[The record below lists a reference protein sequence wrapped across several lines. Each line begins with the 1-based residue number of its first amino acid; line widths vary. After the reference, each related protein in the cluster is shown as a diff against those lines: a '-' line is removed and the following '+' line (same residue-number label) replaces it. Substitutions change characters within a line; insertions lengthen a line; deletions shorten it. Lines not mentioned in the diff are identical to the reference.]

1 MTAADHDPLDSE
13 QVPDMAFSVRST
25 GITLHLPAETIH
37 IDAWGDGTIRVR
49 AFVGEEPM
57 PIEEGLVVHQPSAAV
72 VAVAPDGSSATV
84 TAGPLTALIERHGRM
99 SFSGPDGVLTEEPWF
114 DFREPPLRAHRYYP
128 RNPDGSRGSELTL
141 RAFDNERLY
150 GLGQHT
156 IGRLDL
162 KGSVIDL
169 LQRNSQIAVPVI
181 VSSRGYGM
189 LWNSPSV
196 GRVELA
202 ANHTRWVA
210 HEARQ
215 LDYFIYSG
223 GTPAEILG
231 RYHALTGFPPPI
243 PHWATGYWQSNSFYP
258 DQETLVSV
266 VREHLSRGLPLA
278 AMFVD
283 YMHWTRLGE
292 WEWDTEKWPDPQGMV
307 AELREAGVHLM
318 VAVWPHVSP
327 RSKHYPSLLERG
339 LLVRSTDGSPAVF
352 SFADRELP
360 GGVDVALLDLTNPDA
375 RTFYWERIE
384 ENYHRIGVRA
394 FWLDASEPELTAEAG
409 RLFEDESTY
418 SLGHGTEVS
427 SLFALEDARAVREGL
442 DSVGDTESM
451 LLVRSGWAG
460 IQRYG
465 AAVWSGDIQSTWE
478 SLRLQVSA
486 GLNVMASGIPWW
498 TSDIG
503 GFFGAEEEGFDELLV
518 RWFQF
523 ATFWPVVRMHGNR
536 HPDFFHAGIF
546 SAGGPNEI
554 WAFGDRGYEIM
565 RGLLAMRESLR
576 PYVHSTLELTSTLG
590 IPPVRPLWFDHDGDP
605 RAVSVDD
612 QFMFGPD
619 LLVAPV
625 LAPGVEGRSVYLP
638 HGRRWRSVWT
648 QQVHEGGEVLDVA
661 APLHIV
667 PLFVAE
673 GSGLD
678 RDGVLRPD
686 SRD

>member
-1 MTAADHDPLDSE
+1 VAQHGPLTPGKA
-13 QVPDMAFSVRST
+13 PDLAFSARSS

-37 IDAWGDGTIRVR
+37 VDAWGDGTIRVR
-49 AFVGEEPM
+49 AFVDEEPL
-57 PIEEGLVVHQPSAAV
+57 PVDEGLVVHQPSAADV
-72 VAVAPDGSSATV
+72 DVSSDGMTATV
-84 TAGPLTALIERHGRM
+84 TTGPLTAVIEKHGRL
-99 SFSGPDGVLTEEPWF
+99 SFSGPDGLLMEEPWF

-128 RNPDGSRGSELTL
+128 RNPDESHGVELTL
-141 RAFDNERLY
+141 RSFDDERLY
-150 GLGQHT
+150 GLGQHAL
-156 IGRLDL
+156 GRLDL

-169 LQRNSQIAVPVI
+169 LQRNSQIAVPVV

-215 LDYFIYSG
+215 LDYFVYSG
-223 GTPAEILG
+223 VTPMEILR
-231 RYHALTGFPPPI
+231 RYHTLTGFPPALPK
-243 PHWATGYWQSNSFYP
+243 WASGYWQSNSYYP
-258 DQETLVSV
+258 DQETLLAVA
-266 VREHLSRGLPLA
+266 REHLARGLPLA

-292 WEWDTEKWPDPQGMV
+292 WEWDNAKWPDPAGMI
-307 AELREAGVHLM
+307 AELQEAGVQLM

-339 LLVRSTDGSPAVF
+339 LLVASPDGSPAVF

-360 GGVDVALLDLTNPDA
+360 GGVDAALLDLTNHEA
-375 RTFYWERIE
+375 REFYWAQIE
-384 ENYHRIGVRA
+384 QNYHRIGVRA
-394 FWLDASEPELTAEAG
+394 FWLDASEPELTAEPG
-409 RLFEDESTY
+409 RLFENESTY

-478 SLRLQVSA
+478 SLQLQVTA
-486 GLNVMASGIPWW
+486 GLNMMTSGIPWW

-503 GFFGAEEEGFDELLV
+503 GFFGAEEDGFEELLV

-523 ATFWPVVRMHGNR
+523 ATFWPVMRMHGNR
-536 HPDFFHAGIF
+536 HPNFFTAGIF

-554 WAFGDRGYEIM
+554 WSFGDRGYGIM
-565 RGLLAMRESLR
+565 RGLLTLREQLR
-576 PYVHSTLELTSTLG
+576 PYLHSTLDLTTAQG
-590 IPPVRPLWFDHDGDP
+590 IPPVRPLWFDHGGDP
-605 RAVSVDD
+605 RAVAVNDE
-612 QFMFGPD
+612 FMLGSE

-625 LAPGVEGRSVYLP
+625 LSPGVEARSVYLP
-638 HGRRWRSVWT
+638 HGRRWRNVWT
-648 QQVHEGGEVLDVA
+648 QQVHEGGEEIDVA
-661 APLHIV
+661 APLDVI
-667 PLFVAE
+667 PLFVAQ

-678 RDGVLRPD
+678 RAGVLRPGP
-686 SRD
+686 